1 MLQEEGHHALMGRE
15 GGPVNHPGGV
25 ELAVRAL
32 VLEAKASRLSKVELH
47 RGDRLFPPRHRLKLD
62 VDLGAVESCFSGA
75 VKIVPTELIK
85 NLRKHPLGVDPGI
98 RIVNVLFLA
107 LLVLRIPARQAH
119 PVISHPKYGVGL
131 LVHLEDG
138 LKFVFDLRFRAVDVG
153 IVHAHAAHPHEA
165 AHGARFL
172 PAIHLTV
179 LREAQR

>member
-1 MLQEEGHHALMGRE
+1 MG
-15 GGPVNHPGGV
+15 
-25 ELAVRAL
+25 
-32 VLEAKASRLSKVELH
+32 
-47 RGDRLFPPRHRLKLD
+47 
-62 VDLGAVESCFSGA
+62 
-75 VKIVPTELIK
+75 
-85 NLRKHPLGVDPGI
+85 PGI

-138 LKFVFDLRFRAVDVG
+138 LKFVFNLRFRAVDVG